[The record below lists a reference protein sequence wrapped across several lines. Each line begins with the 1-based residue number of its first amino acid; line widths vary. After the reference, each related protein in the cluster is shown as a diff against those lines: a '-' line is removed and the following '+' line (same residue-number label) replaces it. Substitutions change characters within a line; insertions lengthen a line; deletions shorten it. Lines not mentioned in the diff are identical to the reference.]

1 MPDNPDVEQ
10 TVPPSRRN
18 RDRALGR
25 SFGLE
30 IRRLSTAEQVATA
43 IRSAILEG
51 RMAPGSPLREVPL
64 SEELGVSRNSVREAI
79 RILEGEHLVR
89 YQMNRGAEVTN
100 FSDQEIDDLF
110 AAREILELAGLRALQ
125 TLPSKKRAATLE
137 PFAAAIETA
146 DSNGDTD
153 ATAQADRAF
162 HTALVAASGNEHLM
176 RWYEGLRGEL
186 ALALALAERRRGD
199 LGRAETKRSRELN
212 DHRRLAKA
220 IQGPEDVG
228 IRRLK
233 EHLAYGAAELHQLRK
248 LLAP

>member
-10 TVPPSRRN
+10 TVPSSRRN
-18 RDRALGR
+18 GNRALGR

-30 IRRLSTAEQVATA
+30 IRRQSTAEQVAAA

-51 RMAPGSPLREVPL
+51 RLAPGSPLREVPL
-64 SEELGVSRNSVREAI
+64 AEELGVSRNSLREAI

-89 YQMNRGAEVTN
+89 YQMNRGAAVAD

-125 TLPSKKRAATLE
+125 TLPSKERAAALE
-137 PFAAAIETA
+137 PFVAAIETA
-146 DSNGDTD
+146 NSNGDTD
-153 ATAQADRAF
+153 AAAQADRAF

-220 IQGPEDVG
+220 IQGPGDVG